1 MEIQSKIIPT
11 TGKVQIITFDF
22 TIIFITPTDSDKP
35 NCSISFRLYIN
46 FQCLIYDSKY
56 YYLVEA

>member
-35 NCSISFRLYIN
+35 NCMY
-46 FQCLIYDSKY
+46 
-56 YYLVEA
+56 

>member
-35 NCSISFRLYIN
+35 NCISFRLYIN